1 MGQVKVSKR
10 GNYNWYTGK
19 YRRRIWRL
27 LFNMIPGVFVGFIL
41 VFAFEEIMGGEILQK
56 GIDFPSELPALFY
69 GTIESIR
76 QSSIYQL
83 LLVLCVCCSG
93 TYGIIVVKTPSLGQQ
108 VKEAGQNFIELFIG
122 MVKAIITLPFAILM
136 GVLATV
142 FFGPIGGILGL
153 VGATPAAEKML
164 TTMKKYWGKVFK
176 NVQLLP
182 ILIPFLVPF
191 FLVYFFLMIIPE
203 LIVGTFS
210 DKVVETLDN
219 TVIAIGIL
227 SWIVGIVW
235 CVGHLH

>member
-1 MGQVKVSKR
+1 
-10 GNYNWYTGK
+10 
-19 YRRRIWRL
+19 
-27 LFNMIPGVFVGFIL
+27 
-41 VFAFEEIMGGEILQK
+41 MGGEILQK

-83 LLVLCVCCSG
+83 LLVFCVCCSG

-122 MVKAIITLPFAILM
+122 MIKSIIILPFAVFI
-136 GVLATV
+136 GALATFV
-142 FFGPIGGILGL
+142 FGPIGGILGL
-153 VGATPAAEKML
+153 MGAAPAAEGML
-164 TTMKKYWGKVFK
+164 TTVKRYWGKVFK
-176 NVQLLP
+176 NVQVLP

-219 TVIAIGIL
+219 TVIAIGVL
-227 SWIVGIVW
+227 SWIAGIVAW
-235 CVGHLH
+235 RFFL

>member
-1 MGQVKVSKR
+1 MGQVKESKR

-19 YRRRIWRL
+19 YRRRFLRL
-27 LFNMIPGVFVGFIL
+27 LLSMAVGVVGVFIY
-41 VFAFEEIMGGEILQK
+41 VFVSEEIMEGEILQK

-83 LLVLCVCCSG
+83 LLVFFVCCSG

-108 VKEAGQNFIELFIG
+108 VKEAGQNGIELFVG

-142 FFGPIGGILGL
+142 ICGPIGGIMGL
-153 VGATPAAEKML
+153 VGAAPAAGKML
-164 TTMKKYWGKVFK
+164 TTAKRYWGKVFK
-176 NVQLLP
+176 NVQVLP
-182 ILIPFLVPF
+182 ILMPFLVPF

-210 DKVVETLDN
+210 DKIVETLDN
-219 TVIAIGIL
+219 TVIAIGVL
-227 SWIVGIVW
+227 SWIVGIIVW
-235 CVGHLH
+235 RFLL